1 MLISFS
7 VENWMSFKERVE
19 FSMVASREK
28 QHRESLFATKYSPT
42 LLPIAAVYGGNAA
55 GKTNFFKALSFVR
68 NIVLVGTNIGGMIQ
82 TIPFKLSK
90 ETLAKPSKFSI
101 TILVDK
107 LIYEYSISLTN
118 RRVLEEKLVKIV
130 KKSRRFDEEIM
141 YHRSEDDPEPHLSP
155 SISESDL
162 ARLKVVF
169 EGTRANTLFLTN
181 SVLLQIETF
190 KPIYDWFLHNVELI
204 GPDTRFEPFDQF
216 IDENSPIYEDMNKLL
231 PQLDTNIN
239 SLSGE
244 DIPFDGIQF
253 PDPRMKQLI
262 AEMLKENEPLKVR
275 LPDGPVILERK
286 GDNIIARKLTTM
298 HKSQDGE
305 SIRFDVKQESDGS
318 QRMIDLLPAFLKLSS
333 LDSQK
338 VYVIDEIDRSLHSLL
353 TRSLVEMYLSGCNSS
368 TTKQLIFTTHDVF
381 LMDQNLLRRDEM
393 WIAERNED
401 SESSLFSLCEY
412 KGLRD
417 DTDLKRRYLDGKL
430 GGIPLILKSSILKT
444 VHATVTPTAISEH
457 RDD

>member
-28 QHRESLFATKYSPT
+28 QHKESLFAAKYSPT

-90 ETLAKPSKFSI
+90 DTLSKPSKFSI

-107 LIYEYSISLTN
+107 IIYEYSISLTN
-118 RRVLEEKLVKIV
+118 RKVLDEKLVKIV

-141 YHRSEDDPEPHLSP
+141 YNRRENDADPHLS
-155 SISESDL
+155 STISESDL
-162 ARLKVVF
+162 ARLRVVF

-181 SVLLQIETF
+181 SVSLQIETF
-190 KPIYDWFLHNVELI
+190 KPVYDWFLHNIELI

-231 PQLDTNIN
+231 PQFDTSIN
-239 SLSGE
+239 SLCSE
-244 DIPFDGIQF
+244 DIPFDSVQF
-253 PDPRMKQLI
+253 PDPRLKQLI
-262 AEMLKENEPLKVR
+262 SEVLKENEPRKVR
-275 LPDGPVILERK
+275 LHDGPVIFERN
-286 GDNIIARKLTTM
+286 GDSIIARKLTTM
-298 HKSQDGE
+298 HKTQEGE
-305 SIRFDVKQESDGS
+305 NIRFDVKQESDGS

-333 LDSQK
+333 MDSQK
-338 VYVIDEIDRSLHSLL
+338 VYIIDEIDRSLHSLL
-353 TRSLVEMYLSGCNSS
+353 TRSLVEMYLSACNSS
-368 TTKQLIFTTHDVF
+368 TKKQLIFTTHDVF
-381 LMDQNLLRRDEM
+381 LMDQTLLRRDEM
-393 WIAERNED
+393 WITERNEN

-417 DTDLKRRYLDGKL
+417 DTDLKRQYLDGKL
-430 GGIPLILKSSILKT
+430 GGIPVILKSGIMKT
-444 VHATVTPTAISEH
+444 VHAKVLPKDNSEN